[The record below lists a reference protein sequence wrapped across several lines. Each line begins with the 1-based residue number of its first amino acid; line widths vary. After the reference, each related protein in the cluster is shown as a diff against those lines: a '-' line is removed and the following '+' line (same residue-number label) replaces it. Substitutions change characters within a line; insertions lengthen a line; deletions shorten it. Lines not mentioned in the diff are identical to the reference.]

1 MKLSN
6 VTSKLTSMKSSVV
19 KVLAATALAG
29 AVLVAAAPAAQAQ
42 RVVVGVRFGGPRYI
56 APPVAYGYP
65 VYVGPRYYGWHGR
78 DAYVRH
84 EDFYRGH
91 YGYRHDYRRY

>member
-6 VTSKLTSMKSSVV
+6 VISKLTSMKSSVV

-42 RVVVGVRFGGPRYI
+42 RVVVGVRFGGPRYVV
-56 APPVAYGYP
+56 APPAYGYP
-65 VYVGPRYYGWHGR
+65 AYVGPRYYGWHG
-78 DAYVRH
+78 H
-84 EDFYRGH
+84 EDFYRGR

>member
-42 RVVVGVRFGGPRYI
+42 RVVVGVRFGGPGYVV

-65 VYVGPRYYGWHGR
+65 VYVGPRYYGWHG
-78 DAYVRH
+78 H
-84 EDFYRGH
+84 DFYRGH
-91 YGYRHDYRRY
+91 YGYRR